1 VCWNLECLAILLV
14 FILLLLLLVMIRPWG
29 SLTLINLWF
38 HRWRVF
44 FWFSR
49 NKNSFPVYDIL
60 SRAELTDGDLV
71 AGKLRDHE
79 ALRRYD
85 DDRVQIILESLNEM
99 VQNVICEEKEIFHLP
114 TDHA

>member
-1 VCWNLECLAILLV
+1 MCASIDLESTKAVCWNLECLAILLV

-71 AGKLRDHE
+71 AGTLELRPE
-79 ALRRYD
+79 EYYNVTIGLNKNKGYVRSRRGIY
-85 DDRVQIILESLNEM
+85 N
-99 VQNVICEEKEIFHLP
+99 K
-114 TDHA
+114 